1 MRKLRKG
8 KGFFGVKNYRKFR
21 FAPVSASMYAMEEDV
36 RGGGDRYAPNN
47 IYPCQFSNLFRTFPP
62 DVNFLKVEGA
72 ELSKEA
78 TALGFP
84 GISSNNIY

>member
-1 MRKLRKG
+1 MDLKG
-8 KGFFGVKNYRKFR
+8 GVMIEFH
-21 FAPVSASMYAMEEDV
+21 
-36 RGGGDRYAPNN
+36 N
-47 IYPCQFSNLFRTFPP
+47 IYPFQFVNLFRTFPP

-84 GISSNNIY
+84 GISSKNIFC